1 MRVVNMYETLTFTG
15 GVHKSEEIKELI
27 EDLGGF
33 ILQESIQQMELV
45 LNLAVPLE
53 DVDKIEKKSSELLGK
68 ISVAPMAGSEIAIV
82 SPTLARHHLPH
93 AACDISEYLR
103 EFGAKDNMIGL
114 ARGDGKGTSGIT
126 EEEKSLIEEHDIAV
140 FALGSFENCIKE
152 KAFLYDDIDIPVIVT
167 GSPYM
172 DSDALPGADAYVGGL
187 GRIPRRLR
195 RGPDIRALDTL
206 VETIESILNDKK
218 REMALDAPLVPSI
231 VVKNAIENQVRE
243 IKDVISPTPVTS
255 QLDGVRVKIIYDTYA
270 DVIANVNID
279 GKKLSELAEIKKSF
293 MYDYIL
299 VKINSES
306 SLVEDSNYIFFFLAY
321 SSHSEEIN
329 SIH

>member
-1 MRVVNMYETLTFTG
+1 MYETLTFNG

-53 DVDKIEKKSSELLGK
+53 DVDKVEVKSKELLGK

-103 EFGAKDNMIGL
+103 EYGAKDNMLGL

-152 KAFLYDDIDIPVIVT
+152 KSFLYDDIDIPVIVT
-167 GSPYM
+167 GAPEI
-172 DSDALPGADAYVGGL
+172 DVNELPGADAYVGGL

-195 RGPDIRALDTL
+195 RGPEIRALDRL
-206 VETIESILNDKK
+206 VETVEQILSDKK

-231 VVKNAIENQVRE
+231 VVKNAIENQVKE
-243 IKDVISPTPVTS
+243 IKNVISPAPVTT
-255 QLDGVRVKIIYDTYA
+255 QLDGVRVKLNYDTYA
-270 DVIANVNID
+270 DTIANVVID

-306 SLVEDSNYIFFFLAY
+306 SLVEDSN
-321 SSHSEEIN
+321 
-329 SIH
+329 

>member
-1 MRVVNMYETLTFTG
+1 MYETLIYTG
-15 GVHKSEEIKELI
+15 GVHRSEEVKELI

-45 LNLAVPLE
+45 LNLAVPIE
-53 DVDKIEKKSSELLGK
+53 DVNKVEVKANELLAK
-68 ISVAPMAGSEIAIV
+68 LTVAPMAGSEIAIV

-167 GSPYM
+167 GAPYI
-172 DSDALPGADAYVGGL
+172 DVEELPGADAYVGDL

-195 RGPDIRALDTL
+195 RGPDIRALDKL
-206 VETIESILNDKK
+206 AETIEQILNDKK
-218 REMALDAPLVPSI
+218 REMALDPPLVPAI

-243 IKDVISPTPVTS
+243 IKDVISPAPVTS
-255 QLDGVRVKIIYDTYA
+255 QLDGVRVKLNYDNYA
-270 DVIANVNID
+270 DVIANVVID

-306 SLVEDSNYIFFFLAY
+306 SLVEDSN
-321 SSHSEEIN
+321 
-329 SIH
+329 

>member
-1 MRVVNMYETLTFTG
+1 MHFSRVVNMYETLTFNG

-45 LNLAVPLE
+45 LNIAVPME
-53 DVDKIEKKSSELLGK
+53 DVDKIESKASELLGK
-68 ISVAPMAGSEIAIV
+68 LSVAPMAGSEIAIV

-103 EFGAKDNMIGL
+103 EYGAKDNMIGL

-126 EEEKSLIEEHDIAV
+126 EEERSLIEEHDIAV

-152 KAFLYDDIDIPVIVT
+152 KAFLYDNIDVPVIVT
-167 GSPYM
+167 GAPYM
-172 DSDALPGADAYVGGL
+172 NVEDLPGADAYVGGL

-195 RGPDIRALDTL
+195 RGPDIRALDNL
-206 VETIESILNDKK
+206 VETIEKILNDRK

-231 VVKNAIENQVRE
+231 VVKNAIENQVKE
-243 IKDVISPTPVTS
+243 IKDVISPAPVTS
-255 QLDGVRVKIIYDTYA
+255 QLDGVRVKLNYDNYA
-270 DVIANVNID
+270 DKIANVDID
-279 GKKLSELAEIKKSF
+279 GKKLSDLAEIKKSF

-306 SLVEDSNYIFFFLAY
+306 SLIEDSN
-321 SSHSEEIN
+321 
-329 SIH
+329 

>member
-1 MRVVNMYETLTFTG
+1 MYETLTFTG

-45 LNLAVPLE
+45 LNMAVPLE
-53 DVDKIEKKSSELLGK
+53 DVDKIETKSNELLAK
-68 ISVAPMAGSEIAIV
+68 LSVAPMAGSEIAII

-152 KAFLYDDIDIPVIVT
+152 KSFLYDDIDIPVIVT
-167 GSPYM
+167 GAPEI
-172 DSDALPGADAYVGGL
+172 DVDELPGADAYVGGL

-195 RGPDIRALDTL
+195 RGPDIRALDNL
-206 VETIESILNDKK
+206 VDTIEKILNNKK
-218 REMALDAPLVPSI
+218 QEMTLDAPLVPSI
-231 VVKNAIENQVRE
+231 VVKNAIENQVHE
-243 IKDVISPTPVTS
+243 IEHVISPTPVTS
-255 QLDGVRVKIIYDTYA
+255 QLSGVRVKLDYDTYA
-270 DVIANVNID
+270 DIIGDVVID
-279 GKKLSELAEIKKSF
+279 GKKLSDIAEIKKSK

-299 VKINSES
+299 VKINRES
-306 SLVEDSNYIFFFLAY
+306 SLVEDSN
-321 SSHSEEIN
+321 
-329 SIH
+329 

>member
-1 MRVVNMYETLTFTG
+1 MYESLTFTG

-45 LNLAVPLE
+45 LNIAIPIE
-53 DVDKIEKKSSELLGK
+53 DVDKIEDKSRELLAK
-68 ISVAPMAGSEIAIV
+68 LSVAPMAGSEIAIV

-126 EEEKSLIEEHDIAV
+126 EEEKRLIEEHDIAV

-167 GSPYM
+167 GAPDISV
-172 DSDALPGADAYVGGL
+172 DELPGADAYVGGL

-195 RGPDIRALDTL
+195 RGPDIRALDKL
-206 VETIESILNDKK
+206 VETIEQILSDRKH
-218 REMALDAPLVPSI
+218 EMALDAPLVPSI
-231 VVKNAIENQVRE
+231 VVKNAIENQVSE

-255 QLDGVRVKIIYDTYA
+255 QLDGVRVKLNYDKYA
-270 DVIANVNID
+270 DLIADVVID

-306 SLVEDSNYIFFFLAY
+306 SLVEDSN
-321 SSHSEEIN
+321 
-329 SIH
+329 

>member
-1 MRVVNMYETLTFTG
+1 MYETLIFTG
-15 GVHKSEEIKELI
+15 GVHKSEEIRELI

-33 ILQESIQQMELV
+33 ILQDSIQQMELV
-45 LNLAVPLE
+45 LNMAVPLE
-53 DVDKIEKKSSELLGK
+53 DVDKIEEKSKELLGK

-126 EEEKSLIEEHDIAV
+126 EEEKSLIEEHDIAI

-167 GSPYM
+167 GAP
-172 DSDALPGADAYVGGL
+172 DIPVEELPGADAYVGGL

-195 RGPDIRALDTL
+195 RGHDIRALDKL
-206 VETIESILNDKK
+206 VETIEKILNDKK
-218 REMALDAPLVPSI
+218 HEMILDPPLVPAI

-255 QLDGVRVKIIYDTYA
+255 QLDGVRVKLNYDKYA
-270 DVIANVNID
+270 DDIANVVID
-279 GKKLSELAEIKKSF
+279 GKKLSEIAEIKKSF

-306 SLVEDSNYIFFFLAY
+306 SLVENSN
-321 SSHSEEIN
+321 
-329 SIH
+329 

>member
-1 MRVVNMYETLTFTG
+1 MYESLTFTG

-45 LNLAVPLE
+45 LNIAIPIE
-53 DVDKIEKKSSELLGK
+53 DVDKIEDKSKELLAK
-68 ISVAPMAGSEIAIV
+68 LSVAPMAGSEIVIV

-126 EEEKSLIEEHDIAV
+126 EEEKKLIEEHDIAV

-167 GSPYM
+167 GAPDISV
-172 DSDALPGADAYVGGL
+172 DELPGADAYVGGL

-195 RGPDIRALDTL
+195 RGPDIRALDKL
-206 VETIESILNDKK
+206 VETIEQILSDRK

-231 VVKNAIENQVRE
+231 VVKNAIENQVSE

-255 QLDGVRVKIIYDTYA
+255 QLDGVRVKLNYDKYA
-270 DVIANVNID
+270 DLIADVVID

-306 SLVEDSNYIFFFLAY
+306 SLVEDSN
-321 SSHSEEIN
+321 
-329 SIH
+329 

>member
-1 MRVVNMYETLTFTG
+1 MHFLRVVNMYETLTFNG

-33 ILQESIQQMELV
+33 ILQDSIQQMELV
-45 LNLAVPLE
+45 LNIAVPME
-53 DVDKIEKKSSELLGK
+53 DVDKIEAKSKELLGK
-68 ISVAPMAGSEIAIV
+68 LSVAPMAGSEIAII

-103 EFGAKDNMIGL
+103 EYGAKDNMIGL

-126 EEEKSLIEEHDIAV
+126 EEEKSLIEEHDIAI

-172 DSDALPGADAYVGGL
+172 DVDELPGADAYVGGL

-195 RGPDIRALDTL
+195 RGPDIRALDNL
-206 VETIESILNDKK
+206 VQTVERILNDKK

-255 QLDGVRVKIIYDTYA
+255 QLDGVRVKLNYDDYA
-270 DVIANVNID
+270 DVIANVDID
-279 GKKLSELAEIKKSF
+279 GKKLSEIAEIKKSF

-306 SLVEDSNYIFFFLAY
+306 SLIEDSN
-321 SSHSEEIN
+321 
-329 SIH
+329 

>member
-1 MRVVNMYETLTFTG
+1 MYESLTFTG

-45 LNLAVPLE
+45 LNLAVPIE
-53 DVDKIEKKSSELLGK
+53 DVNKIEEKSHELLAK
-68 ISVAPMAGSEIAIV
+68 LAVAPMAGSEIAII

-126 EEEKSLIEEHDIAV
+126 ENEKSLIEEHDVAV
-140 FALGSFENCIKE
+140 FVLGSFENCIKE
-152 KAFLYDDIDIPVIVT
+152 KSFLYDDIDIPVVVT
-167 GSPYM
+167 GAP
-172 DSDALPGADAYVGGL
+172 DIPVEELPGADAYVGGL

-195 RGPDIRALDTL
+195 RGPDVRALDKL
-206 VETIESILNDKK
+206 VETIEQVLGDKK
-218 REMALDAPLVPSI
+218 REMTLDAPLVPSI
-231 VVKNAIENQVRE
+231 VVKNAIENQVDE

-255 QLDGVRVKIIYDTYA
+255 QLDGVRVKLNYDKYA
-270 DVIANVNID
+270 DLIANVVID
-279 GKKLSELAEIKKSF
+279 GKKLSEIAEIKKSF

-306 SLVEDSNYIFFFLAY
+306 SLVEDSN
-321 SSHSEEIN
+321 
-329 SIH
+329 

>member
-1 MRVVNMYETLTFTG
+1 MYETLIFTG
-15 GVHKSEEIKELI
+15 GVHKSEEIRELI

-33 ILQESIQQMELV
+33 ILQDSIQQMELV
-45 LNLAVPLE
+45 LNMAIPIE
-53 DVDKIEKKSSELLGK
+53 DVDKIEEKSKELLAK
-68 ISVAPMAGSEIAIV
+68 LSVAPMAGSEIAIV

-103 EFGAKDNMIGL
+103 EYGAKDNMIGL

-126 EEEKSLIEEHDIAV
+126 EEEKSLINEHDIAI

-167 GSPYM
+167 GAPEIPIEE
-172 DSDALPGADAYVGGL
+172 LPGADAYVGGL

-206 VETIESILNDKK
+206 VETIERILNEKK
-218 REMALDAPLVPSI
+218 REMSHDAPLVPSI

-255 QLDGVRVKIIYDTYA
+255 QLDGVRVKLNYDKYA
-270 DVIANVNID
+270 DTVADVVID
-279 GKKLSELAEIKKSF
+279 GKKLSEIAEIKKSF

-306 SLVEDSNYIFFFLAY
+306 SLVEDSN
-321 SSHSEEIN
+321 
-329 SIH
+329 

>member
-1 MRVVNMYETLTFTG
+1 MYETLTFTG

-45 LNLAVPLE
+45 LNLAVPFE
-53 DVDKIEKKSSELLGK
+53 DLDKVEVKAKELLGK
-68 ISVAPMAGSEIAIV
+68 TSIAPMAGAEVAIV

-103 EFGAKDNMIGL
+103 EYGAKDNMIGL

-140 FALGSFENCIKE
+140 FALGSFANCIKE
-152 KAFLYDDIDIPVIVT
+152 KSFLYDDIDIPVVVT
-167 GSPYM
+167 GAP
-172 DSDALPGADAYVGGL
+172 DIPVEELPGADAYVGDL

-195 RGPDIRALDTL
+195 RGPDIRALDKL
-206 VETIESILNDKK
+206 VETLEQILNDKK
-218 REMALDAPLVPSI
+218 REMALDPLLVPSI
-231 VVKNAIENQVRE
+231 VVKNAIENQVEE
-243 IKDVISPTPVTS
+243 IKHVISPAPITS
-255 QLDGVRVKIIYDTYA
+255 QLDGVRVKLNYDKYA
-270 DVIANVNID
+270 DVIANVVID

-306 SLVEDSNYIFFFLAY
+306 SLVEDSN
-321 SSHSEEIN
+321 
-329 SIH
+329 

>member
-1 MRVVNMYETLTFTG
+1 MYETLTFTG
-15 GVHKSEEIKELI
+15 GVHRSEEVRELI

-33 ILQESIQQMELV
+33 ILQDSIQQMELV
-45 LNLAVPLE
+45 LNIAVPLE
-53 DVDKIEKKSSELLGK
+53 DVDKVEKKADELLGK
-68 ISVAPMAGSEIAIV
+68 ISIAPMAGSEIAIV

-103 EFGAKDNMIGL
+103 EYGAKDNMIGL

-126 EEEKSLIEEHDIAV
+126 EEEKSLIEEHDVAI

-167 GSPYM
+167 GAPEIPVEE
-172 DSDALPGADAYVGGL
+172 LQGADAYVGDL

-195 RGPDIRALDTL
+195 RGPDIRALDRL
-206 VETIESILNDKK
+206 VETTEKILNNRKK
-218 REMALDAPLVPSI
+218 EMALDPPLVPSI
-231 VVKNAIENQVRE
+231 VVKNAIENQIRE
-243 IKDVISPTPVTS
+243 IKDVISPAPVTS
-255 QLDGVRVKIIYDTYA
+255 QLDGVRVKLNYDEYA
-270 DVIANVNID
+270 DAISNVVID

-306 SLVEDSNYIFFFLAY
+306 SLVEDSN
-321 SSHSEEIN
+321 
-329 SIH
+329 

>member
-1 MRVVNMYETLTFTG
+1 MYETLTFNG

-45 LNLAVPLE
+45 LNVAIPLE
-53 DVDKIEKKSSELLGK
+53 DMDKIEAKSKELLGK

-103 EFGAKDNMIGL
+103 EYGAKDNMIGL

-126 EEEKSLIEEHDIAV
+126 EEEKSLIEEHDIVV

-152 KAFLYDDIDIPVIVT
+152 KAFLYDSIDIPVIVT
-167 GSPYM
+167 GAPEI
-172 DSDALPGADAYVGGL
+172 DVEDLPGADAYVGGL

-195 RGPDIRALDTL
+195 RGPDIRALDKL
-206 VETIESILNDKK
+206 VETIEQILNDKK
-218 REMALDAPLVPSI
+218 QEMALDAPLVPSI

-243 IKDVISPTPVTS
+243 IKDVISPAPLTT
-255 QLDGVRVKIIYDTYA
+255 QLDGVRVKLNYDKYA
-270 DVIANVNID
+270 DTIANVVVD
-279 GKKLSELAEIKKSF
+279 GKKLSEIAEIKKSF

-306 SLVEDSNYIFFFLAY
+306 SLVEDSN
-321 SSHSEEIN
+321 
-329 SIH
+329 

>member
-1 MRVVNMYETLTFTG
+1 MYESLTFTG

-33 ILQESIQQMELV
+33 ILQESVQQMELV
-45 LNLAVPLE
+45 LNIAIPIE
-53 DVDKIEKKSSELLGK
+53 DVDKIEDKSHELLAK
-68 ISVAPMAGSEIAIV
+68 LSVAPMAGSEIAIV

-126 EEEKSLIEEHDIAV
+126 EEEKRLIEEHDIAV

-167 GSPYM
+167 GAPDISV
-172 DSDALPGADAYVGGL
+172 DELPGADAYVGGL

-195 RGPDIRALDTL
+195 RGPDIRALDKL
-206 VETIESILNDKK
+206 VEMLLKMQLK
-218 REMALDAPLVPSI
+218 
-231 VVKNAIENQVRE
+231 
-243 IKDVISPTPVTS
+243 IK
-255 QLDGVRVKIIYDTYA
+255 
-270 DVIANVNID
+270 
-279 GKKLSELAEIKKSF
+279 
-293 MYDYIL
+293 L
-299 VKINSES
+299 VK
-306 SLVEDSNYIFFFLAY
+306 LKMLFLQLQ
-321 SSHSEEIN
+321 
-329 SIH
+329 

>member
-1 MRVVNMYETLTFTG
+1 MYESLTLTG

-68 ISVAPMAGSEIAIV
+68 ISVAPMAGSAIAIV

-255 QLDGVRVKIIYDTYA
+255 QLDGVRVKLNYDTYA

-306 SLVEDSNYIFFFLAY
+306 SLVEDSN
-321 SSHSEEIN
+321 
-329 SIH
+329 

>member
-1 MRVVNMYETLTFTG
+1 MYETLIFTG
-15 GVHKSEEIKELI
+15 GVHKSEEIRELI

-33 ILQESIQQMELV
+33 ILQDSVQQMELV
-45 LNLAVPLE
+45 LNMAVPLE
-53 DVDKIEKKSSELLGK
+53 DVDKIEEKSKELLAK
-68 ISVAPMAGSEIAIV
+68 LSVAPMAGSEIAIV

-126 EEEKSLIEEHDIAV
+126 DEEHDIAI

-152 KAFLYDDIDIPVIVT
+152 KAFLYDNIDIPVIVT
-167 GSPYM
+167 GAPEI
-172 DSDALPGADAYVGGL
+172 DVNELPGADAYVGGL

-195 RGPDIRALDTL
+195 RGPDIRALDNL
-206 VETIESILNDKK
+206 VETIEQILSDKK
-218 REMALDAPLVPSI
+218 REMTLDPPLVPSI
-231 VVKNAIENQVRE
+231 VVKNAIENQIRE

-255 QLDGVRVKIIYDTYA
+255 QLNGVRVKLNYDTYA
-270 DVIANVNID
+270 EDIGNVVID
-279 GKKLSELAEIKKSF
+279 GKKLSEIAEITKSK

-306 SLVEDSNYIFFFLAY
+306 SLVEDSD
-321 SSHSEEIN
+321 
-329 SIH
+329 

>member
-1 MRVVNMYETLTFTG
+1 MYETLTFNG

-45 LNLAVPLE
+45 LNVAVPIE
-53 DVDKIEKKSSELLGK
+53 DIDKIEAKSKELLAK
-68 ISVAPMAGSEIAIV
+68 LSVAPMAGSEIAIV

-103 EFGAKDNMIGL
+103 EYGAKDNMIGL

-126 EEEKSLIEEHDIAV
+126 EEEKSLIEEHDLAV

-152 KAFLYDDIDIPVIVT
+152 KAFLYDSIDIPVIVT
-167 GSPYM
+167 GAP
-172 DSDALPGADAYVGGL
+172 DIDVDDLPGADAYVGGL

-195 RGPDIRALDTL
+195 RGPDMRALDKL
-206 VETIESILNDKK
+206 VETIEQILNDKK
-218 REMALDAPLVPSI
+218 HEMALDAPLVPSI

-243 IKDVISPTPVTS
+243 IKDVISPAPITT
-255 QLDGVRVKIIYDTYA
+255 QLDGVRVKLNYDKYA
-270 DVIANVNID
+270 DTIANVVID

-306 SLVEDSNYIFFFLAY
+306 SLVVNSN
-321 SSHSEEIN
+321 
-329 SIH
+329 

>member
-1 MRVVNMYETLTFTG
+1 MYESLTFTG

-33 ILQESIQQMELV
+33 ILQESVQQMELV
-45 LNLAVPLE
+45 LNIAIPIE
-53 DVDKIEKKSSELLGK
+53 DVDKIEDKSHELLAK
-68 ISVAPMAGSEIAIV
+68 LSVAPMAGSEIAIV

-126 EEEKSLIEEHDIAV
+126 EEEKRLIEEHDIAV

-167 GSPYM
+167 GAPDISV
-172 DSDALPGADAYVGGL
+172 DELPGADAYVGGL

-195 RGPDIRALDTL
+195 RGPDIRALDKL
-206 VETIESILNDKK
+206 VETIEQILSDRK

-231 VVKNAIENQVRE
+231 VVKNAIENQVSE

-255 QLDGVRVKIIYDTYA
+255 QLDGVRVKLNYDKYA
-270 DVIANVNID
+270 DLIADVVID

-299 VKINSES
+299 VKIHNES
-306 SLVEDSNYIFFFLAY
+306 SLVEDSN
-321 SSHSEEIN
+321 
-329 SIH
+329 

>member
-1 MRVVNMYETLTFTG
+1 MYETLTFTG
-15 GVHKSEEIKELI
+15 GVHKSDEFKELI

-33 ILQESIQQMELV
+33 VLQENIQQMELI
-45 LNLAVPLE
+45 LNMAVPLE
-53 DVDKIEKKSSELLGK
+53 DVDKVEQKASELLAT
-68 ISVAPMAGSEIAIV
+68 ISVAPMAGSEIAII

-126 EEEKSLIEEHDIAV
+126 EQEKDLIEEHDIAV
-140 FALGSFENCIKE
+140 FALGSFEKCIKE
-152 KAFLYDDIDIPVIVT
+152 KSFLYDDIDIPVVVT
-167 GSPYM
+167 GAPYM
-172 DSDALPGADAYVGGL
+172 DVDELPGADAYVGGL

-195 RGPDIRALDTL
+195 RGPDVRALDNL
-206 VETIESILNDKK
+206 VETIERILNERK

-231 VVKNAIENQVRE
+231 VVKNAIENQVKE
-243 IKDVISPTPVTS
+243 VEYAISPAPVTS
-255 QLDGVRVKIIYDTYA
+255 QLDGVRVKLNYDKYA
-270 DVIANVNID
+270 DLIANVDID
-279 GKKLSELAEIKKSF
+279 GKKLSELAEIKKSH

-306 SLVEDSNYIFFFLAY
+306 SLVEDSD
-321 SSHSEEIN
+321 
-329 SIH
+329 

>member
-1 MRVVNMYETLTFTG
+1 MYETLIFTG
-15 GVHKSEEIKELI
+15 GVHRSEEVRELI

-33 ILQESIQQMELV
+33 ILQDSIQQMELV
-45 LNLAVPLE
+45 LNMAVPIE
-53 DVDKIEKKSSELLGK
+53 DVGKIEEKSKELLGK
-68 ISVAPMAGSEIAIV
+68 LSVAPMAGSEIAIV

-126 EEEKSLIEEHDIAV
+126 EDEKSLIEEHDVAI

-152 KAFLYDDIDIPVIVT
+152 KAFLYDDLDVPVIVT
-167 GSPYM
+167 GAPEI
-172 DSDALPGADAYVGGL
+172 DVDELPGADAYVGDL

-195 RGPDIRALDTL
+195 RGPDIRALDKL
-206 VETIESILNDKK
+206 VETVEQILSDKK
-218 REMALDAPLVPSI
+218 REMALDPPLVPSI

-255 QLDGVRVKIIYDTYA
+255 QLDGVRVKLNYDAYA
-270 DVIANVNID
+270 DTIADVVID
-279 GKKLSELAEIKKSF
+279 DKKLSDIAEIKKSK

-299 VKINSES
+299 VKINSER
-306 SLVEDSNYIFFFLAY
+306 SLVDDSN
-321 SSHSEEIN
+321 
-329 SIH
+329 

>member
-1 MRVVNMYETLTFTG
+1 MYESLIFTG

-45 LNLAVPLE
+45 LNLAVPIE
-53 DVDKIEKKSSELLGK
+53 DVNKIEEKSHELLAK
-68 ISVAPMAGSEIAIV
+68 LAVAPMAGSEIAII

-126 EEEKSLIEEHDIAV
+126 ENEKSLIEEHDIAV
-140 FALGSFENCIKE
+140 FVLGSFENCIKE
-152 KAFLYDDIDIPVIVT
+152 KSFLYDDIDIPVIVT
-167 GSPYM
+167 GAP
-172 DSDALPGADAYVGGL
+172 DIPVEELPGADAYVGGL

-195 RGPDIRALDTL
+195 RGPDVRALDKL
-206 VETIESILNDKK
+206 VETIEQILGDKK
-218 REMALDAPLVPSI
+218 REMTLDAPLVPSI
-231 VVKNAIENQVRE
+231 VVKNAIENQVDE
-243 IKDVISPTPVTS
+243 IKDVISATPVTS
-255 QLDGVRVKIIYDTYA
+255 QLDGVRVKLNYDKYA
-270 DVIANVNID
+270 DLIANVVID
-279 GKKLSELAEIKKSF
+279 GKKLSEIAEIKKSF

-306 SLVEDSNYIFFFLAY
+306 SLVENSN
-321 SSHSEEIN
+321 
-329 SIH
+329 